1 MNSSKKTK
9 LELTWIGKDVRPKL
23 EPRILIENPE
33 KSYHAE
39 HRVNENDI
47 FDNRLILGDNLL
59 ALKALEQEFA
69 GKVKCIYIDPP
80 YNTGN
85 AFEHYDD
92 GIEHSLWLS
101 LMRDRLELLR
111 SLLSDDGSIWIS
123 IDDDESHYLKVLCDE
138 VFGRMNFVAN
148 VIWEKKYSPQNDA
161 KWLSD
166 SHDHI
171 LVYAKDKDIWR
182 PNLLPRTI
190 EMDKRYKN
198 PDNDL
203 RGPWKAADFSV
214 KSYSAD
220 YDYPIT
226 LPSGKTVTPPESR
239 CWMTSQ
245 KRFLEMIKDNRIWFG
260 KSGDNVP
267 SLKKFLAEVKAGSVA
282 KTIWVRGEVGDN
294 QEAKKEV
301 KEFNSDDVFTTPKP
315 ERLIQRILV
324 LATNPGDIVLDSFLG
339 SGTTAAVAHKMGRR
353 WIAIELGEHCHT
365 HCIPRLKKVID
376 GEDSGGITKAVNWKG
391 GGGFRYYRL
400 GPSLIVEDEWG
411 NAVINSEF
419 NAAMLAEAMCKL
431 EGFEYAPSE
440 DVYWIHGKSTETDF
454 LYVTTRFMSR
464 DMLVRLSDEVGPERS
479 LLICCSAFRCN
490 PDRFPNLTIKK
501 IPKAVLKKCEW
512 GHDDYSLEV
521 ENLPVWNDEG
531 GMMNDEEEMP
541 VKPRRKFGKGK
552 ADQTALFDME
562 GDQ

>member
-1 MNSSKKTK
+1 MANKKTK
-9 LELTWIGKDVRPKL
+9 LELTWIGKENRPRL
-23 EPRILIENPE
+23 EPRILIEEPE
-33 KSYHAE
+33 KFCHAAQR
-39 HRVNENDI
+39 HSENDI
-47 FDNRLILGDNLL
+47 FDNRLIFGDNLL

-69 GKVKCIYIDPP
+69 GKIKCIYIDPP

-92 GIEHSLWLS
+92 GIEHSLWLA
-101 LMRDRLELLR
+101 LIRDRLELIR
-111 SLLSDDGSIWIS
+111 SLMADDGSLWIS

-138 VFGRMNFVAN
+138 VFGRANFVAN

-171 LVYAKDKDIWR
+171 LVYAKNKNLWR
-182 PNLLPRTI
+182 PNLLPRTV

-198 PDNDL
+198 PDSDP

-220 YDYPIT
+220 YDYQIA
-226 LPSGKTVTPPESR
+226 LPSGRTVTPPESR

-245 KRFLEMIKDNRIWFG
+245 KRFLEMIKNNRIWFG

-301 KEFNSDDVFTTPKP
+301 KEFNSVEVFTTPKP
-315 ERLIQRILV
+315 ERLIQRILT
-324 LATNPGDIVLDSFLG
+324 LATNPGDLVLDSFLG

-353 WIAIELGEHCHT
+353 WIGIELGEHCHT

-376 GEDSGGITKAVNWKG
+376 GEDPGGITKAVNWKG

-400 GPSLIVEDEWG
+400 GPTLIVEDAWG
-411 NAVINSEF
+411 NPVINSEF

-431 EGFEYAPSE
+431 EGFGYAPSE
-440 DVYWIHGKSTETDF
+440 DIYWIHGKSTERDF
-454 LYVTTRFMSR
+454 LYVTTQFMSR
-464 DMLVRLSDEVGPERS
+464 DMLSRLSDEVGPERS
-479 LLICCSAFRCN
+479 LLICCSAFRCD
-490 PDRFPNLTIKK
+490 PGQFPNLTIKK

-512 GHDDYSLEV
+512 GHDDYSLEI
-521 ENLPVWNDEG
+521 ENLPKAPSEP
-531 GMMNDEEEMP
+531 EEQTEDRP
-541 VKPRRKFGKGK
+541 AKSRRKFGKGNP
-552 ADQTALFDME
+552 AQASLFDKE
-562 GDQ
+562 GSQ